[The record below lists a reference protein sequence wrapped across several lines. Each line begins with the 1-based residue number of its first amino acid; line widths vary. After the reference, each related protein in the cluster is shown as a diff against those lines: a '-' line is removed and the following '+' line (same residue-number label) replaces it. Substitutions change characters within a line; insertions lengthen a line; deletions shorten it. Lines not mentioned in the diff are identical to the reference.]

1 MTPGK
6 GPGGNVISEGLA
18 EFSACMLLH
27 HELSPEQARV
37 LRRRWEWT
45 YVNGREP
52 DNERPINRIDGSRPG
67 DTVVTYQRA
76 GLVFWMLRGLI
87 GEDAMLTGLRD
98 FVDTWRNGV
107 ETPEGLDFPLIE
119 DLLESLRPH
128 APDQEAFDRFTNEWM
143 LERALPSLELREA
156 DVQPDGDGYRVNA
169 TLANTGTGTADVTVR
184 VEGKAPA
191 DDQPPASADVV
202 VGISD
207 NSASPIDLRVSFEPV
222 RLLVD
227 SDVELLHA
235 GRRRTETPL
244 TP

>member
-1 MTPGK
+1 
-6 GPGGNVISEGLA
+6 
-18 EFSACMLLH
+18 
-27 HELSPEQARV
+27 
-37 LRRRWEWT
+37 
-45 YVNGREP
+45 
-52 DNERPINRIDGSRPG
+52 
-67 DTVVTYQRA
+67 
-76 GLVFWMLRGLI
+76 
-87 GEDAMLTGLRD
+87 D

-156 DVQPDGDGYRVNA
+156 DVQPDGDGYRVTA

-191 DDQPPASADVV
+191 DDQPAASADVTE
-202 VGISD
+202 GISD
-207 NSASPIDLRVSFEPV
+207 DSDSPVDLWVSFEPV

-227 SDVELLHA
+227 PDVELLHA